1 MLKTSFEDSTFQIPQ
16 SDAQD
21 FTKPLFSESSNS
33 GRSTIRTPEFKKGAS
48 PLTSAFKSQ
57 LAPLQV
63 KDGRETPRLSIEKPM
78 GVFTKY
84 NKYTIFWASARENDE
99 TYEITVELPSFCT
112 VFDAKKVAIETFNIL
127 LQEKKKEFCLHYNYE
142 LFEMYFA
149 KKNGRPKL
157 DYPSLLPEQ
166 VLSEV
171 GINLLCLKEKSE
183 EAIVNQ
189 KHINIRGIEESGST
203 FVRSG
208 QKTPLLDTQTSELSS
223 FKGMDMDA
231 KEQAKEPA
239 KEQEADMEPR
249 PCCWSW
255 TQCLFGRKTAKRKYE
270 FGGDK
275 AEPLLPH

>member
-1 MLKTSFEDSTFQIPQ
+1 MIRRP
-16 SDAQD
+16 
-21 FTKPLFSESSNS
+21 P
-33 GRSTIRTPEFKKGAS
+33 RSTQSRSSAAS
-48 PLTSAFKSQ
+48 DVYKRQ
-57 LAPLQV
+57 
-63 KDGRETPRLSIEKPM
+63 
-78 GVFTKY
+78 
-84 NKYTIFWASARENDE
+84 
-99 TYEITVELPSFCT
+99 
-112 VFDAKKVAIETFNIL
+112 
-127 LQEKKKEFCLHYNYE
+127 
-142 LFEMYFA
+142 
-149 KKNGRPKL
+149 KL